1 MSFQLNS
8 DREQLRGV
16 DPTIIG
22 SGSVR
27 IRAGA
32 GDGEREIFQAKI
44 DATSNL
50 PRVGINR
57 TGRRID
63 SIKVLTQGLGYTSNP
78 SVNISAPTLVGGVQ
92 AIASAT
98 TDSFGRITGIGIDN
112 PGDGYALPPTV
123 TITGGGGSGATAE
136 AFLDTIDFELDVN
149 GAIRTSTSIISD
161 TANILNLD
169 INNLVTPD
177 IKVRAPD
184 LKTFGNGIGVRW
196 PTQTQV
202 NKDSYYFE
210 GQNIYQALNSGVTG
224 LLPPFHDDGT
234 ELNGE
239 VQAKHIGFR
248 IDASSSPFFGEGG
261 DAGIFPRSITPLL
274 GDKSDKIATTEYVL
288 NLATNDVGG
297 RIYVSEQIGDNANDG
312 RSPVNPVRTI
322 KKACQLAWETP
333 GVKESII
340 IAGGEYLEDN
350 PISIPPDASIVGD
363 NLRLVIIRPQND
375 NKHIFKFG
383 DKNYVIGVTYQDR
396 VNASGGS
403 VGTWD
408 FAMVFDDKQRLSY
421 DANANGDFGTNFPIG
436 HQFFGNESFTALFDF
451 NLVGL
456 DNLVAGIEI
465 FGVNS
470 NATGIVGEVV
480 FDISDPTSTDEDG
493 NPNAFQTGR
502 LNNIVRT
509 AGESFNNA
517 ETFFYGGAGTTKW
530 QPSTDY
536 ALGDLVWTDAV
547 LGDQSLTAY
556 VYEVTTAGTSGTS
569 APTHNQGVDTNGT
582 VGLTYV
588 RNAYSFNARELT
600 STRPEGEVVF
610 EGEDPFSTDVTELP
624 VAFIDFSLQGT
635 FTDGFQH
642 EIYGSS
648 EDLGGVVFYTN
659 QLDGALNIHDFKEG
673 DEVLI
678 SGMPSAP
685 NDLSFL
691 NGKQRIYKVIEDADG
706 RSRRFVIPKKI
717 PSSYGLNSVSDW
729 NPADVGA
736 VVSVQTYTKS
746 VTLSLLNSPNKFPLA
761 QPLARRYQDA
771 SLQIRNNIEF
781 IADEVVGRIN
791 DEFKQEYFFP
801 YDIGQ
806 GGGNDFKIYLGTSRF
821 AHTWVSGGT
830 VTAGG
835 NTYNVTGFDYD
846 YDTTGEATITV
857 DSPIAFNEDDTI
869 LLADLT
875 VSCLIDGVV
884 TQKTYPSFNIPV
896 SDQKCRRDI
905 GHFLNA
911 LIQDLEFGSNYNII
925 NAAKKYVDAGQIEY
939 VDYEIIQT
947 VRAIEYARELA
958 IYAMRKW
965 RTGDGSPGQT
975 VYVPQYSTLD
985 QYIDPTV
992 IDDLATPAC
1001 ANVASAINTLS
1012 YLFVD
1017 VLANDASGTYLD
1029 AAYLISRNRNHIAD
1043 EAYKN
1048 TVSQYPSLTLGNIDE
1063 RKCRRDI
1070 NYILSGV
1077 LRDLVLGGNTGS
1089 VNAAE
1094 SYYSG
1099 SQLVGV
1105 PQSELG
1111 ATRHAFRKVRDLSIQ
1126 AMRNWKT
1133 ASGNTVTPNYTI
1145 IPQFTDGTILVD
1157 ADGTPTAQLTPT
1169 AATYNP
1175 GTGDFTMTFASA
1187 HGVTTNES
1195 IRLEIESFV
1204 FTCSMDNY
1212 RTEHYLPE
1220 SDQPAATQLLPITSV
1235 TTNTITVNVGSSGP
1249 DVTFT
1254 PTDATYDPATGDF
1267 VITMAGHGLSTGEGI
1282 VLGDNSFTFTCAMD
1296 GYDAQKT
1303 YPRPGIDPFAGRSLK
1318 IKSATEDTITVNVGA
1333 SGPNKYFTP
1342 TAATYDPTTGDMT
1355 VTVGQHGLGVGRGVV
1370 LEDNSFTFT
1379 CLTDPN
1385 DPKTYPRPGQ
1395 DPFAGKS
1402 IAITSVGN
1410 TTHTPSSAAYD
1421 PAAGTLTI
1429 TLNSH
1434 GFSQGDYI
1442 KIDDNAITFTC
1453 DLDGN
1458 ATQHT
1463 YPRSYEYASG
1473 RWFAI
1478 DVVDTNTIRISGL
1491 PIPRDQSTHTFV
1503 SFAPNALQRQDGTF
1517 TINVGSSSD
1526 TSAHTFV
1533 SATANAIKHEP
1544 QTTHTFVS
1552 ATTGAVQHLP
1562 QSNHVFQRVTG
1573 TNVVAAYPSGGS
1585 APCADV
1591 EATLTTSFA
1600 LIDGILEYAEDNT
1613 SPTAIQ
1619 PGLTTRTTGT
1629 LFSTGSIINY
1639 PDNVLRDAN
1648 GNTVTIRGIYD
1659 DLPIISASPYTQ
1671 NSSIISKIG
1680 GSGALI
1686 DGSKVKQPNCP
1697 FPGLTDGKAT
1707 FPNQGKSMVASAFT
1721 IVSEKNGIG
1730 YKVIEDGYTQLVSV
1744 FCIFT
1749 VDGILCETGGYASVT
1764 NSASNFGIRSLK
1776 ATGYRREPYTF
1787 DAGYDSTNSGY
1798 QRARIDG
1805 VILAE
1810 SGQTQLTVDNLGRAP
1825 LEDYIIKID
1834 GHETLDPDLEYTIT
1848 KVKILRDGPPFRAE
1862 IEVSDGQGAG
1872 AIKQKN
1878 STTGLEVTP
1887 ASLDTLNISLHRPSI
1902 VNSSSHTFEFVG
1914 SGTDY
1919 DALPENG
1926 GIKIG
1931 ANEMV
1936 SEDYGR
1942 VYASGTDELGDFKVG
1957 DFVIIENRTGN
1968 IQFKGTVS
1976 ISEVDFL
1983 KLSGSGVTITGFSD
1997 LATLGG
2003 DDADDKTLP
2012 TQKAVRDFIINNLGQ
2027 YIGKGFTTNQVPR
2040 ALVELTD
2047 TGLISE
2053 SQLPSTSP
2061 IEVYSVDDEQAQLQL
2076 EGVRAG
2082 DIAVVDGEAFILNT
2096 DNDSLFLGI
2105 NVDTSLQFT
2114 VNDIFTGTGADGTG
2128 GSGGK
2133 IQLTEYRPGVVK
2145 RIFIPD
2151 GGGGSG
2157 YSTSNPPTV
2166 VITDTGTSVG
2176 HVAASAVATVAGGQV
2191 VAIDLVEAN
2200 GYKGGIGYNSV
2211 PTISFTNTSGGSG
2224 ATATA
2229 EIESRLYG
2237 DIVNSIKIVNT
2248 DFIRS
2253 SDVPAE
2259 TVDVIRVV
2267 NTSASDLNNWVALGQ
2282 GAISADQIVNGPIP
2296 TNILS
2301 DNSAEANSNSFLAG
2315 DSSYKK
2321 VVKSIRK
2328 IEQRYFLTTAT
2339 DSTTDTILFEV
2350 TGSNPTANLVVGHGL
2365 VATTGIQAGT
2375 TVDQITA
2382 VQVGTDNFVRITLSD
2397 GLLSTVPAGTIIE
2410 FTRPEAPIVVSS
2422 LLSTPGA
2429 IDQILIE
2436 DGGSGFNDGD
2446 PGTRVFNNITVGG
2459 GTQGTGGKDALMDIT
2474 VTAGVVTLVNVVD
2487 AGAAFNGDFL
2497 VTTPSEIGTAGSGL
2511 ILRAK
2516 VATEAKQEG
2525 DVTVDVKRATADTL
2539 NADEFGTVGVVR
2551 LKKSQ
2556 FTIGSNGSVQI
2567 NTGRDSGLD
2576 ADLLDGNQS
2585 DYYRNASNIN
2595 SGVLNAAYLSGTYT
2609 ISITG
2614 ESGNTKTLT
2623 SEVGSINNDLPPGDI
2638 RAGATVA
2645 VRQNDDNQLLDPPT
2659 KPNPDPTGPKFIS
2672 TASDYNTVLSIR
2684 GGGTGTTNQY
2694 GGVHQI
2700 GFTDGNNAYLRGSS
2714 GSVDSEQDWSTWGKI
2729 WTSQNDYSEDPAN
2742 TSELAGPNAY
2752 RLRNRTGLWYQG
2764 ANTLTFGNLRDRRLP
2779 SYQTT
2784 KDFNNRVRLLT
2795 GVGNGI
2801 NYDIYISEVTAGVIA
2816 KLDAAPFTS
2825 NPPIVKLLTVSGDDP
2840 GQIRIN
2846 NIAVYDIDG
2855 NEVDTTQTI
2864 SDYSSLHA
2872 IVTGTLETGGNFT
2885 FTDANGDEFPVVK
2898 IGDDTSEIDI
2908 EDYAISSYDGNAD
2921 GMPDGNVELARLES
2935 DSGTPRLILGRE
2947 DGLQGS
2953 NTNPTIWFRSS
2964 ATIPLDGG
2972 QPNTG
2977 NWYNSGFEATGGNDN
2992 NGSGTLNV
3000 LVTNPNSFTVGSN
3013 IIWNAG
3019 NTLITATNTG
3029 STYTTTGGVSNFEA
3043 ATPDLNVEIR
3053 SLVMRDEDGNFA
3065 ANIITADLDGT
3076 ATGNLPIDGG
3086 TLSGGLQIGNTNND
3100 ASLVVYGPTT
3110 LNGNLSVVDS
3120 GRIVV
3125 GDNAFIADPTDGIG
3139 IGTTPDYKLDLYQR
3153 TNTSG
3158 SATGTTLFRLTNDVR
3173 NFADPAAG
3181 DLNQQKTFIDF
3192 TFTDDDNNATPQVRI
3207 GAEVGENADA
3217 NTTTKEGSGAF
3228 VVYTS
3233 TGTSATA
3240 GTLAEKFRVDY
3251 RGYVGILT
3259 TEPSQPLH
3267 VEGNAYINSA
3277 LTANESILIGN
3288 NTNNN
3293 GAPLYFNGSTTAA
3306 DGTTRGEDAAGNLVT
3321 GYNSNFRIGNSIIDD
3336 DIFEITA
3343 TDGDA
3348 IAGGASKY
3356 TFKNVPAISVEGSS
3370 NRVGIN
3376 TTSFGG
3382 TDPNETDGDGNN
3394 IVRDYQ
3400 FNIEG
3405 DVNFNGTLFQNN
3417 SEFVTSRWTE
3427 SPNGNNIYR
3436 PSFVGIN
3443 FVQTGSKEPGYPL
3456 EVFGGTNILGSSFT
3470 NQVNTHTLHANG
3482 DKQWLDSYG
3491 IMKANRNTIEE
3502 DITIPQ
3508 NTNCMSAGPIEIAS
3522 GTTITIQEGAS
3533 WSVV

>member
-1 MSFQLNS
+1 MSFQFNS
-8 DREQLRGV
+8 DREQIRGV
-16 DPTIIG
+16 DSTIIG

-32 GDGEREIFQAKI
+32 GSEEREIFQAKI
-44 DATSNL
+44 DSASNL

-57 TGRRID
+57 TGRRVD
-63 SIKVLTQGLGYTSNP
+63 SIKVLTAGLGYTSNP
-78 SVNISAPTLVGGVQ
+78 SINISAPTLVGGVQ

-112 PGDGYALPPTV
+112 PGDGYAIAPTI

-169 INNLVTPD
+169 IDNLVTPD
-177 IKVRAPD
+177 IKVRAVD
-184 LKTFGNGIGVRW
+184 LKTWANGTGDPW
-196 PTQTQV
+196 PTNTQI
-202 NKDSYYFE
+202 NKDAYYYS
-210 GQNIYQALNSGVTG
+210 GQNIYQALNSGVTS
-224 LLPPFHDDGT
+224 LLPPFHDDGV
-234 ELNGE
+234 EQNGE
-239 VQAKHIGFR
+239 VLAKHIGYR
-248 IDASSSPFFGEGG
+248 IDASTQPFYGQTGKS
-261 DAGIFPRSITPLL
+261 GIFPRSITPLL

-297 RIYVSEQIGDNANDG
+297 RIYVSEQIGDDANDG

-322 KKACQLAWETP
+322 KKACQLAWATP

-340 IAGGEYLEDN
+340 IAGGEYREDN

-363 NLRLVIIRPQND
+363 NLRLVIIRPENL

-383 DKNYVIGVTYQDR
+383 DKNYVIGVTYQDKI
-396 VNASGGS
+396 NSSGGS
-403 VGTWD
+403 IGTWD

-421 DANANGDFGTNFPIG
+421 DATANGDFGTNFPIG
-436 HQFFGNESFTALFDF
+436 HQFFGNESFTAKFNF
-451 NLVGL
+451 NLIGL
-456 DNLVAGIEI
+456 NQLVAGIEI
-465 FGVNS
+465 FGANS
-470 NATGIVGEVV
+470 NATGTVGEVV
-480 FDISDPTSTDEDG
+480 FDITDPTVTDDQG
-493 NPNAFQTGR
+493 NSIAFQTGT

-530 QPSTDY
+530 QPSTAY
-536 ALGDLVWTDAV
+536 VLGDFIWTDAV
-547 LGDQSLTAY
+547 LGDGSLTAY

-569 APTHNQGVDTNGT
+569 APTHNIGAATNGT

-588 RNAYSFNARELT
+588 RNAYSFNARELK

-610 EGEDPFSTDVTELP
+610 EGDDPFSTDTKTFSVPL
-624 VAFIDFSLQGT
+624 IDFSLQGT
-635 FTDGFQH
+635 FTDGFQS
-642 EIYGSS
+642 EFYGNA

-659 QLDGALNIHDFKEG
+659 QLDGALNTHEFKEG
-673 DEVLI
+673 DEVVI
-678 SGMPSAP
+678 SGMPSSEGL
-685 NDLSFL
+685 DFL

-706 RSRRFVIPKKI
+706 RSRRFVIPKKV
-717 PSSYGLNSVSDW
+717 PSATISDLPQDNPW

-736 VVSVQTYTKS
+736 VVSVKTYTKS

-771 SLQIRNNIEF
+771 CLQIRNNIEF
-781 IADEVVGRIN
+781 IADEVVGKIN

-857 DSPIAFNEDDTI
+857 DTAIAFNEDDTI

-911 LIQDLEFGSNYNII
+911 LIRDLEFGSNYNII

-992 IDDLATPAC
+992 IDDVATPAC

-1048 TVSQYPSLTLGNIDE
+1048 TVSQYPSLALGNIDE

-1094 SYYSG
+1094 FYYSG
-1099 SQLVGV
+1099 TTLVGV

-1145 IPQFTDGTILVD
+1145 IPQFTDNTILVD
-1157 ADGTPTAQLTPT
+1157 ANGTPTAQLTPT
-1169 AATYNP
+1169 DATYNP

-1195 IRLEIESFV
+1195 IRLDIESFV

-1544 QTTHTFVS
+1544 QTTHAFVS

-1562 QSNHVFQRVTG
+1562 QSTHVFQRVTG

-1600 LIDGILEYAEDNT
+1600 LIDGILEYAEDNS

-1629 LFSTGSIINY
+1629 LFPTGSIITY
-1639 PDNVLRDAN
+1639 PNNVLRDAD

-1671 NSSIISKIG
+1671 NASIISKKG

-1721 IVSEKNGIG
+1721 IVSEENGIG
-1730 YKVIEDGYTQLVSV
+1730 YKIIEDGYVQLVSV

-1787 DAGYDSTNSGY
+1787 DAGYDSSTSGY
-1798 QRARIDG
+1798 LRAIIDD
-1805 VILAE
+1805 VVLAE
-1810 SGQTQLTVDNLGRAP
+1810 SGQTQFTVDRLGRAP

-1872 AIKQKN
+1872 AIRQKN
-1878 STTGLEVTP
+1878 STTGLEVTA
-1887 ASLDTLNISLHRPSI
+1887 ASLDGLNIALHRPSI

-1914 SGTDY
+1914 SGTKY

-2003 DDADDKTLP
+2003 DEADDETLP

-2061 IEVYSVDDEQAQLQL
+2061 IEVYSVPDEQAQLEL

-2096 DNDSLFLGI
+2096 DNDSIYLGI
-2105 NVDTSLQFT
+2105 AVDTSLQFT
-2114 VNDIFTGTGADGTG
+2114 VNDIFTGTGSDGTG

-2176 HVAASAVATVAGGQV
+2176 HVAAAAQAVVAGGQV
-2191 VAIDLVEAN
+2191 VAINLVEAN

-2224 ATATA
+2224 AVATA

-2248 DFIRS
+2248 DFIQS
-2253 SDVPAE
+2253 SDVPSE

-2267 NTSASDLNNWVALGQ
+2267 NTSANNINNWVALGQ

-2296 TNILS
+2296 TDILS

-2328 IEQRYFLTTAT
+2328 IEQRYFLRTAT
-2339 DSTTDTILFEV
+2339 DSTSDTILFEV

-2365 VATTGIQAGT
+2365 VASGGIQIGT
-2375 TVDQITA
+2375 TVDQIA
-2382 VQVGTDNFVRITLSD
+2382 SVVVGTDNFVRITLSD
-2397 GLLSTVPAGTIIE
+2397 GLTSPVPAGTIIE
-2410 FTRPEAPIVVSS
+2410 FTRPEAPIIVSS

-2436 DGGSGFNDGD
+2436 DGGSGFNDND
-2446 PGTRVFNNITVGG
+2446 PGTRVFNNLTVNG
-2459 GTQGTGGKDALMDIT
+2459 GTQGQGARDAIMDIT
-2474 VTAGVVTLVNVVD
+2474 VSGGEVTLVNVIEG
-2487 AGAAFNGDFL
+2487 GAAFNGDFL
-2497 VTTPSEIGTAGSGL
+2497 VTPPSEIGTAGSGL

-2525 DVTVDVKRATADTL
+2525 DIKVDVKRVTADTL

-2556 FTIGSNGSVQI
+2556 FIMGDNGSVQL
-2567 NTGRDSGLD
+2567 NSGKDSGLD

-2585 DYYRNASNIN
+2585 DYYRNADNIN
-2595 SGVLNAAYLSGTYT
+2595 AGILDAAYLSGTYT
-2609 ISITG
+2609 IDITG

-2623 SEVGSINNDLPPGDI
+2623 SEVGSLSSDLPPDDI
-2638 RAGATVA
+2638 RAGATVS
-2645 VRQNDDNQLLDPPT
+2645 VRQNQYNGLLDPPT
-2659 KPNPDPTGPKFIS
+2659 KPGTQTDAQGNPIEIS
-2672 TASDYNTVLSIR
+2672 TAADYNTVLSIR
-2684 GGGTGTTNQY
+2684 GGGSGTTNQY
-2694 GGVHQI
+2694 GGVVQI
-2700 GFTDGNNAYLRGSS
+2700 AVTDGNNAWIRGSS
-2714 GSVDSEQDWSTWGKI
+2714 GSVDSEQDWSSWGKL
-2729 WTSQNDYSEDPAN
+2729 WSSRNDYSTDPAN
-2742 TSELAGPNAY
+2742 SSEVAGPNAY

-2801 NYDIYISEVTAGVIA
+2801 NYDIYISDVTAGVIS

-2825 NPPIVKLLTVSGDDP
+2825 SPPVVKLLTVSGDDP
-2840 GQIRIN
+2840 GQIRIT
-2846 NIAVYDIDG
+2846 NIAVYDING

-2864 SDYSSLHA
+2864 DDYTGLHA
-2872 IVTGTLETGGNFT
+2872 IVTGTLENGGFV
-2885 FTDANGDEFPVVK
+2885 FTDASGETFPVVK
-2898 IGDDTSEIDI
+2898 IGDNNSEIAI

-2921 GMPDGNVELARLES
+2921 GMPDGNVELARLAS

-2977 NWYNSGFEATGGNDN
+2977 NWYNSGFEASGGNDN

-3000 LVTNPNSFTVGSN
+3000 LVTNPNAFTVGSN
-3013 IIWNAG
+3013 IVWNAG

-3029 STYTTTGGVSNFEA
+3029 STYTTTGGISNFESA
-3043 ATPDLNVEIR
+3043 NPDNNVSLR
-3053 SLVMRDEDGNFA
+3053 SIVMRDEDGNFA
-3065 ANIITADLDGT
+3065 ANVISADLDGT

-3086 TLSGGLQIGNTNND
+3086 VLTGGLQIGDSNND
-3100 ASLVVYGPTT
+3100 ASFVVYGPTT

-3120 GRIVV
+3120 GQFVV
-3125 GDNAFIADPTDGIG
+3125 GTNAFVADPTDGVG

-3158 SATGTTLFRLTNDVR
+3158 TANGTTLFRLTNDVR

-3181 DLNQQKTFIDF
+3181 DLSQQKTFIDF
-3192 TFTDDDNNATPQVRI
+3192 TFVDSNTNFTPQVRI
-3207 GAEVGENADA
+3207 GAEVGENGDAD
-3217 NTTTKEGSGAF
+3217 NTTKEGSGAF
-3228 VVYTS
+3228 VVYTA
-3233 TGTSATA
+3233 TGTGASS
-3240 GTLAEKFRVDY
+3240 GTLSEKLRVAYD
-3251 RGYVGILT
+3251 GNVGI
-3259 TEPSQPLH
+3259 
-3267 VEGNAYINSA
+3267 
-3277 LTANESILIGN
+3277 N
-3288 NTNNN
+3288 NID
-3293 GAPLYFNGSTTAA
+3293 PQYKL
-3306 DGTTRGEDAAGNLVT
+3306 DVT
-3321 GYNSNFRIGNSIIDD
+3321 GNIFAETTITAKDSMSIGLADSNVGAAMLFLGATGAEISPQTDDQTQISNFRIGNKLVGD
-3336 DIFEITA
+3336 DILEITA
-3343 TDGDA
+3343 NDGSTGPTTWKSTPA
-3348 IAGGASKY
+3348 IAV
-3356 TFKNVPAISVEGSS
+3356 NGSY
-3370 NRVGIN
+3370 NRVAIN
-3376 TTSFGG
+3376 TDQFSGVDSSG
-3382 TDPNETDGDGNN
+3382 ETN
-3394 IVRDYQ
+3394 VTRRYQ
-3400 FNIEG
+3400 LNVQG

-3417 SEFVTSRWTE
+3417 EEFVTSRWTE
-3427 SPNGNNIYR
+3427 SSDNDGANIYR
-3436 PSFVGIN
+3436 LSRVGIN
-3443 FVQTGSKEPGYPL
+3443 KADPVYTLDVGALYDGQSNLINDASVNISGTTFDQGQNTSVLYANGSKQW
-3456 EVFGGTNILGSSFT
+3456 VDTN
-3470 NQVNTHTLHANG
+3470 
-3482 DKQWLDSYG
+3482 G
-3491 IMKANRNTIEE
+3491 IIKRNNATITES
-3502 DITIPQ
+3502 ITIGAGDR
-3508 NTNCMSAGPIEIAS
+3508 CMSTGPIEVTGS
-3522 GTTITIQEGAS
+3522 TTVITVESDGV
-3533 WSVV
+3533 WVVV